1 MNENLIDPSCINNS
15 GLNSNLFPV
24 GTAQHLDPNF
34 NMLPFLCDLLK
45 LANDPNATGILTP
58 PIEPYDITPFTDYS
72 PLTAV
77 GDPRVSL
84 GETMTQ
90 TFIHFLPRM
99 ITQTEVRQAGGTQV
113 IDNYICT
120 ADGVPIK
127 QSETVN
133 AVLSLDLTGQKAY
146 QYGAITVPPISA
158 TFEEL
163 MKPIHPDE
171 VINFVESYVNGGRNA
186 SASDFVS
193 FINTYFPNNIKE
205 VDLYETPPTLIVT
218 VNDVVFGNKRG
229 KLYIRYYDDVAL
241 KVGCLL
247 GLSTINQYTTSN
259 LTDFKL
265 SFALASSIPDYKL
278 FLTDKK
284 AADVHYN
291 YLMNNFFDDGSITLD
306 DNSSFEDLEK
316 QFKNISNSFSSIQN
330 TQSSNPIKVSCTSI

>member
-15 GLNSNLFPV
+15 GLDSNLFPV

-163 MKPIHPDE
+163 MKPIQPDE
-171 VINFVESYVNGGRNA
+171 VINFVKSYVTGGRNA

-193 FINTYFPNNIKE
+193 YIKKYFPTYSTQ
-205 VDLYETPPTLIVT
+205 VDAYKTPLSLIVT
-218 VNDVVFGNKRG
+218 LTNNTDTIYLK
-229 KLYIRYYDDVAL
+229 YYVDVAI

-247 GLSTINQYTTSN
+247 NGSINQHSN
-259 LTDFKL
+259 L
-265 SFALASSIPDYKL
+265 SNVPNQAMAFAMASNIPNYTS

-284 AADVHYN
+284 AADDY
-291 YLMNNFFDDGSITLD
+291 YLYIINNFTNRGPNYSNLFLNMSGNFIDHVSTVI
-306 DNSSFEDLEK
+306 NSLT
-316 QFKNISNSFSSIQN
+316 SNLVHQN
-330 TQSSNPIKVSCTSI
+330 YTTIKC